1 MLNEKNGFFK
11 FKSFMMSFLLLYD
24 FNVHSVDVV
33 LNQCLRY
40 IDRMALKTFF
50 QRAQVDFIGLLWHFL
65 CVENMGHSDNLF
77 LSKKTYQS
85 GIFNFPFIL
94 HERIIYAIY
103 LLLKI
108 QISELEFIILTQVFC
123 PIKLTLS
130 NWKDIIKNYDYY
142 LVLGVTWHRS
152 KNIN

>member
-50 QRAQVDFIGLLWHFL
+50 QRAQVDFIGLL
-65 CVENMGHSDNLF
+65 
-77 LSKKTYQS
+77 
-85 GIFNFPFIL
+85 
-94 HERIIYAIY
+94 
-103 LLLKI
+103 
-108 QISELEFIILTQVFC
+108 
-123 PIKLTLS
+123 
-130 NWKDIIKNYDYY
+130 
-142 LVLGVTWHRS
+142 
-152 KNIN
+152 